1 MIKIVFYTLLICLFT
16 FQITNA
22 KIWIADAN
30 PGDIGADF
38 KTIQAAH
45 DGASA
50 GDTIYAIGSAQS
62 LGDATFTKK
71 LVIIGPGY
79 FLSENQNLQASPF
92 SAKFEDLTF
101 DAGSEGSIITGCEIQ
116 GFLNIKTSNISIIRN
131 YISCPFIYMFR
142 GIGNL
147 YIQQNYI
154 NPSSSI
160 SAPTVIHTDEN
171 VGPIYITNN
180 YISSSNSSSIDM
192 HKSANAI
199 IENNVITG
207 DINCYNS
214 TFQNNIITGSFY
226 GTGNGIFNNI
236 CNKDQFS
243 NTNGNIPNTDTSKIF
258 INTGS
263 TDGKFQLKA
272 NSPARG
278 AGVNGVDIG
287 MFGGVNPYVLS
298 GVPSIPSI
306 YYFTAPF
313 YGSKSQGLKV
323 RIKAKVNN

>member
-1 MIKIVFYTLLICLFT
+1 MIKIVFYSLLICLFT

-45 DGASA
+45 DGAFA

-62 LGDATFTKK
+62 LGEATFTKK

-92 SAKFEDLTF
+92 SAKFGHLTF

-116 GFLNIKTSNISIIRN
+116 GTLYIKTSNISIIRN
-131 YISCPFIYMFR
+131 YISSPFISIFKD
-142 GIGNL
+142 IGNL

-154 NPSSSI
+154 NPSPSNYVSAI
-160 SAPTVIHTDEN
+160 STEEN

-180 YISSSNSSSIDM
+180 YISYPHHYSIDM

-207 DINCYNS
+207 PINCYNS

-243 NTNGNIPNTDTSKIF
+243 NTNVNIPNTDTSKIF